1 MDVRMKRPEPPLV
14 RVGAI
19 EVSAFQHADEKILGE
34 ILSLVRRITAA
45 AGIGI

>member
-19 EVSAFQHADEKILGE
+19 EVSAFQHADEKILCE
-34 ILSLVRRITAA
+34 VLCLVGRITAA
-45 AGIGI
+45 ADIGI